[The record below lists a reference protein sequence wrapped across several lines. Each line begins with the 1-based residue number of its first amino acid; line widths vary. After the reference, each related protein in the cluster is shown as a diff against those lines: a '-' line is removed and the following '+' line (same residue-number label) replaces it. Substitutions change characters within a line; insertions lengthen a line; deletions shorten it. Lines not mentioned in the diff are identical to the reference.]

1 MKVSDIFSFQRTAS
15 FSFWGNGAERR
26 WGLLHPFPRSQIPLT
41 VPPAFLMPPSHCRF
55 PRVKLLS
62 ASASAWIS
70 CSWSFQILFFPSTL
84 STSLPPDPTHP
95 TTLKNPLISNYTSS
109 PQGSPSSRQ
118 AKPDHPGPCPQMA
131 SLLSST
137 CHNGY
142 YFIVS
147 LAICVISPLSCKP

>member
-1 MKVSDIFSFQRTAS
+1 M
-15 FSFWGNGAERR
+15 GAFT
-26 WGLLHPFPRSQIPLT
+26 PFPQVPNPTHRPSRLPHASIPLPFPT
-41 VPPAFLMPPSHCRF
+41 CKAPFSQCLCLDLLFLEFSDSSLSINPLHIPA
-55 PRVKLLS
+55 PR
-62 ASASAWIS
+62 
-70 CSWSFQILFFPSTL
+70 PH
-84 STSLPPDPTHP
+84 TSTHP